1 MICKFCQENI
11 RGTPCQFQSQANKCV
26 NFRDNDWPDDHIM
39 CENDC
44 NEKCKKE
51 KESTQ
56 TQ

>member
-44 NEKCKKE
+44 SEKCKKE